1 MDWARGQRGCP
12 LGTVA
17 AGSSEEKRAAG
28 CSDGTD
34 PAIEEWRMPQNV
46 PSSGEDEVGK
56 WEAPDASKGQAMTSP
71 AKSRTSSF
79 IAVDLMGSFG
89 SSYRARKVL
98 ARRASPPNAATPC
111 WRPLALFQ

>member
-1 MDWARGQRGCP
+1 M
-12 LGTVA
+12 GTEA
-17 AGSSEEKRAAG
+17 TGSSEEKRAAG
-28 CSDGTD
+28 CSDGTG

-46 PSSGEDEVGK
+46 PPSGEDEVG
-56 WEAPDASKGQAMTSP
+56 ECGAASASRGQAMTSP

-98 ARRASPPNAATPC
+98 ARQASPPLYGKPC
-111 WRPLALFQ
+111 WCPLAPFR